1 VSTTATSDTLIEA
14 FLDAA
19 WAEDGLADSTLAAY
33 RNDLTG
39 FARSGL
45 FVSDDS
51 DAAGFGVDA
60 ARLPSILA
68 SRIRDGGS
76 VTTLRRQFSS
86 LTRFCAWLRMQGRL
100 AADPLATLEPPKL
113 PRRLPGVL
121 SEGQVEALLNA
132 PDTDTALGLRD
143 RAMLEVLYASG
154 MRVSE
159 LTAIEMPNMNFRQGL
174 VRVTG
179 KGGKDRLTPLGE
191 QALDWLQ
198 QWCDGPRRDWLG
210 QPPGDALFISSR
222 GTALTRQAV
231 WHRIRAHA
239 RQAGISSPVSPHKLR
254 HSFATHLLDHGAD
267 LRVVQL
273 LLGHADLATTQIY
286 THVANAR
293 MKSLHEQH
301 HPRG

>member
-1 VSTTATSDTLIEA
+1 MDTITANVDR

-19 WAEDGLADSTLAAY
+19 WAEDGLAESTLVAY
-33 RNDLTG
+33 RNDLLG
-39 FARSGL
+39 FLRAGL
-45 FVSDDS
+45 FVLNSAERDR
-51 DAAGFGVDA
+51 FEIGV
-60 ARLPSILA
+60 ARLPAILA
-68 SRIRDGGS
+68 TRIRTGVR
-76 VTTLRRQFSS
+76 VTTLRRQLSA
-86 LTRFCAWLRMQGRL
+86 LRRFCAWLRMHGLL
-100 AADPLATLEPPKL
+100 ASDPLAGLDPPKL

-121 SEGQVEALLNA
+121 SERQVEALLAA
-132 PDTDTALGLRD
+132 PDTQTPLGVRD

-159 LTAIEMPNMNFRQGL
+159 LTGITMPELNFRQGL

-198 QWCDGPRRDWLG
+198 RWCEGPRRDWLG
-210 QPPGDALFISSR
+210 QSTTDALFLSSR
-222 GTALTRQAV
+222 GTGLTRQAV
-231 WHRIRAHA
+231 WHRIRLHA
-239 RQAGISSPVSPHKLR
+239 IRAGISSSVSPHKLR

-293 MKSLHEQH
+293 MKSLHERH

>member
-1 VSTTATSDTLIEA
+1 MATIDR

-19 WAEDGLADSTLAAY
+19 WAGDGLAENTLAAY
-33 RNDLTG
+33 RNDLIG

-51 DAAGFGVDA
+51 DTVCFELDS
-60 ARLPSILA
+60 ARLPAILA
-68 SRIRDGGS
+68 KRIRDGGS
-76 VTTLRRQFSS
+76 VTTLRRQFSA
-86 LTRFCAWLRMQGRL
+86 LRRFCAWLRMQGAL
-100 AADPLATLEPPKL
+100 SADPLAALEPPKL

-121 SEGQVEALLNA
+121 SEEQVEALLNA
-132 PDTDTALGLRD
+132 PDTDTPLGTRD

-159 LTAIEMPNMNFRQGL
+159 MTAIEMPDMNFRQGL

-198 QWCDGPRRDWLG
+198 QWCHGPRRDWLG
-210 QPPGDALFISSR
+210 QPPSDALFISSR
-222 GTALTRQAV
+222 GTALSRQAV
-231 WHRIRAHA
+231 WHRLRKHA
-239 RQAGISSPVSPHKLR
+239 RQAGIASPVSPHKLR

>member
-1 VSTTATSDTLIEA
+1 MDTITANVDR
-14 FLDAA
+14 FLDTA
-19 WAEDGLADSTLAAY
+19 WAEDGLAESTLVAY
-33 RNDLTG
+33 RNDLLG
-39 FARSGL
+39 FLRAGL
-45 FVSDDS
+45 FVLNSAERDR
-51 DAAGFGVDA
+51 FEIGV
-60 ARLPSILA
+60 ARLPAILA
-68 SRIRDGGS
+68 TRIRTGVR
-76 VTTLRRQFSS
+76 VTTLRRQLSA
-86 LTRFCAWLRMQGRL
+86 LRRFCAWLRMHGLL
-100 AADPLATLEPPKL
+100 ASDPLAGLDPPKL

-121 SEGQVEALLNA
+121 SERQVEALLAA
-132 PDTDTALGLRD
+132 PDTQTPLGVRD

-159 LTAIEMPNMNFRQGL
+159 LTGITMPELNFRQGL

-198 QWCDGPRRDWLG
+198 RWCEGPRRDWLG
-210 QPPGDALFISSR
+210 QSTTDALFLSSR
-222 GTALTRQAV
+222 GTGLTRQAV
-231 WHRIRAHA
+231 WHRIRLHA
-239 RQAGISSPVSPHKLR
+239 IRAGISSSVSPHKLR

-293 MKSLHEQH
+293 MKSLHERH